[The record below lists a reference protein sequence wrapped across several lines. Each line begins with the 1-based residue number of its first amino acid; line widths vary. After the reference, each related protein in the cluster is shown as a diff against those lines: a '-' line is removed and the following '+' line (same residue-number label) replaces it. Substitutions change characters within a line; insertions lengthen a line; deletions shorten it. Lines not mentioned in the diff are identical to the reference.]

1 MPSSSASTSI
11 SSISPQP
18 ADDRCPDYGCR
29 CGVRGG
35 LCRVH
40 RRTFQPGVWTGASW
54 QHVQR
59 YNRLMCFLFGAV
71 DSVNHGHTRHA
82 TSPLFLSLWTSTAS
96 PIHQND
102 QNLCGSRFVD
112 LNLQNR
118 WICQFFFPTHVS
130 FLVVRVSSL
139 LTERRSWINKILLFG
154 TGEGFLQHPSVKRL
168 HVNIRYVIG
177 TDWSGRRTSDFR

>member
-1 MPSSSASTSI
+1 MPSSSASTRI
-11 SSISPQP
+11 SSVCPQP

-40 RRTFQPGVWTGASW
+40 RRTFQPGVWTSASW

-82 TSPLFLSLWTSTAS
+82 TSPLSLSLWTSTAS

-102 QNLCGSRFVD
+102 QNLCGSRLVD
-112 LNLQNR
+112 LHPQNR
-118 WICQFFFPTHVS
+118 WICQFFFPVHVT
-130 FLVVRVSSL
+130 FLVVRDLLSVLSL
-139 LTERRSWINKILLFG
+139 LTEGEDLGSTKYCCLVPVVILSQ
-154 TGEGFLQHPSVKRL
+154 GFY
-168 HVNIRYVIG
+168 NISLWKGYIF
-177 TDWSGRRTSDFR
+177 TFDT